1 MEIVVAPKL
10 LLAGEL
16 RGPGWVQV
24 EGATVTASGWGEPPH
39 AATVELPRGMLAPG
53 LIDLQ
58 LNGAFG
64 HDLATTDLAGWQEI
78 VRRLPETGVTAFAP
92 TFITA
97 PLDELVSSLGRYRR
111 LRADL
116 DAEVGARTLGVHCE
130 GPFLASGRH
139 GAHRRDLLC
148 DPTHERVEAL
158 LAAADGQ
165 LACFT
170 LATELPG
177 ALAAVRRLVG
187 AGVRVAVGHSDA
199 TDEQVTA
206 AIDAGVSMVT
216 HLFNAQRPLHHRDP
230 GVVGAALADPRMTVG
245 LIVDLHHVAPTA
257 VRVAFAAA
265 GGRITLVT
273 DAVAAMGMPPGV
285 HELGGQPTTV
295 RAGAPPVRDDGT
307 LAGSVLRLDDAVANV
322 VRCGIEPAVALTAAT
337 QVPAEALGRT
347 ELGRLTSG
355 ARADLVWLDDD
366 WRAAATWID
375 GRLVHVDEQR
385 ASDAAGLHPLPGR
398 P

>member
-1 MEIVVAPKL
+1 MEVVVAPKL

-16 RGPGWVQV
+16 RGPGWVQL
-24 EGATVTASGWGEPPH
+24 EGAAVIASGWGEPPQ
-39 AATVELPRGMLAPG
+39 AVTVELPRGVLAPG

-64 HDLATTDLAGWQEI
+64 HDLATTDLAGWQE
-78 VRRLPETGVTAFAP
+78 VARRLPGAGVTAFVP

-97 PLDELVSSLGRYRR
+97 PLDELADSLERYRQ
-111 LRADL
+111 LRDDL
-116 DAEVGARTLGVHCE
+116 HVEAGARTLGVHCE

-139 GAHRRDLLC
+139 GAHRQDLLC
-148 DPTHERVEAL
+148 DPTPERVETL

-165 LACFT
+165 LAYLT
-170 LATELPG
+170 LAPELPG
-177 ALAAVRRLVG
+177 ALQAIDRLVR
-187 AGVRVAVGHSDA
+187 AGVRVSVGHSDA
-199 TDEQVTA
+199 TDEHVA
-206 AIDAGVSMVT
+206 AAVDAGVSMVT

-230 GVVGAALADPRMTVG
+230 GVVGAALADPRVTVG

-265 GGRITLVT
+265 GERIALVT

-285 HELGGQPTTV
+285 HELGGEPTTV

-307 LAGSVLRLDDAVANV
+307 LAGSVLRLDDAVANA

-347 ELGRLTSG
+347 DLGRLTPG

-366 WRAAATWID
+366 WRVAVTWVD
-375 GRLVHVDEQR
+375 GRPVHVDEQR
-385 ASDAAGLHPLPGR
+385 AADVSGLHPRPGR